1 MSNRVLKNNNLS
13 GAIPGNL
20 GSSAG
25 FSGTNVTGDID
36 LQNNQFSSYTSNL
49 AALES
54 SSQTHI
60 W

>member
-25 FSGTNVTGDID
+25 FSGTNVTGDMYVSDHIR
-36 LQNNQFSSYTSNL
+36 LQFSQ
-49 AALES
+49 E
-54 SSQTHI
+54 I
-60 W
+60 

>member
-1 MSNRVLKNNNLS
+1 VLKNNNLS